1 MEIKALWAVIA
12 RRWLLIL
19 IPAVVAFGLTLP
31 ALPEMLR
38 PAASYTAVI
47 RFTASQPPE
56 GMPARSFEDQNYLP
70 WLASEYAVI
79 NLAAW
84 TRTESF
90 RAEVGKHPAL
100 AGIGPIS
107 ADGLIPAIA
116 ADSVRSILTVY
127 LNWPDEAALRQIGQA
142 VIGVL
147 TERSGAYFPQFGA
160 APPVVRALDTV
171 NTVAAPTPLTARITP
186 LLRIVIG
193 LLAGIGL
200 AFLVEYLDPTIRT
213 RREAEAA
220 GFTVI
225 SEIPR

>member
-1 MEIKALWAVIA
+1 MELKALWAVIA

-19 IPAVVAFGLTLP
+19 IPAAVAFGLTLP
-31 ALPEMLR
+31 TLPDLLR
-38 PAASYTAVI
+38 PPTGYTAVI

-56 GMPARSFEDQNYLP
+56 GVPARSFEDQNYLP

-90 RAEVGKHPAL
+90 RAEVSKHPAL
-100 AGIGPIS
+100 AGLSPIS
-107 ADGLIPAIA
+107 ADALIPAIA

-127 LNWPDEAALRQIGQA
+127 LSWPDEAALRQIGEA

-147 TERSGAYFPQFGA
+147 TARSGAYFPQFGA
-160 APPVVRALDTV
+160 APPVVKALDTV
-171 NTVAAPTPLTARITP
+171 NTVPAPTPLTTRLNP

-193 LLAGIGL
+193 LVAGIGL

-213 RREAEAA
+213 RHEAEAV
-220 GFTVI
+220 GWPVI
-225 SEIPR
+225 GEIPR